1 MAGAGTRAATDA
13 PGALLGHGRTADVYD
28 LGDGRALRRYRVD
41 FDHTDE
47 IAVMRYL
54 NLRGFPAPRL
64 YKADGGRDM
73 ELERIDGPTML
84 KALVRKPWRTAHY
97 ARTLADLHRR
107 LHEVPHVDPT
117 PHISDACRAK
127 LDDANMRPVERER
140 LRYGRGREYEH

>member
-1 MAGAGTRAATDA
+1 M
-13 PGALLGHGRTADVYD
+13 
-28 LGDGRALRRYRVD
+28 
-41 FDHTDE
+41 
-47 IAVMRYL
+47 MRYL

-140 LRYGRGREYEH
+140 LRKLLAGAGADGSTDSGGADEAVSMSTDIDGNA